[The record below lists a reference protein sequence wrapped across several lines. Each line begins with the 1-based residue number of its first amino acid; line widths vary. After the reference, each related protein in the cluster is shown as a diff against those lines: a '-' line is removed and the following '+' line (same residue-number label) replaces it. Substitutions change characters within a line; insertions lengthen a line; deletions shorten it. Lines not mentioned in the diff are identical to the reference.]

1 MIWEIGGKDIPE
13 ASGRVEELSNPKRTH
28 PDYKDDKDEVTWEE
42 YVKLN
47 PKRQYLYSCGRVSPI
62 WKVSK
67 NAQSAGDRPR
77 TQQLSMPRPPHG
89 DFQPSRQVETIIP
102 PTALSANATERLQYL
117 STPKKRPEGPFREP
131 EWTIS
136 DTAKNANASNRSLEL
151 ARPKGVVDG
160 YQLPKDEMW
169 PVSRAAKRTSATQ
182 RIQELSRPIVR
193 ASMDHVQFNPEAF
206 VVKQTALKGVIPRR
220 VEELAQPI
228 TRG

>member
-1 MIWEIGGKDIPE
+1 MYYLC
-13 ASGRVEELSNPKRTH
+13 R
-28 PDYKDDKDEVTWEE
+28 
-42 YVKLN
+42 
-47 PKRQYLYSCGRVSPI
+47 RQYLYSCGRVSPI